1 MMHVHAGQQPQL
13 IALRERRQTNTAEQE
28 KYRHYFAVKKGASM
42 HLHCEFSLV
51 ELGSTSLGCMKV
63 VLWLS
68 NALAPASTPAFP
80 EPPCA
85 AIAACKRFS
94 ASDTECRRSI
104 SCSLKSGGLPLA
116 YVKNRYRHLLFALHH
131 GKSAKGQMGKS
142 AGVKKRER
150 DTGRSTVTG

>member
-13 IALRERRQTNTAEQE
+13 IALRERHQTNTAAQE
-28 KYRHYFAVKKGASM
+28 KYRHYFAAKKGAPM

-68 NALAPASTPAFP
+68 KEASTPAFP

-85 AIAACKRFS
+85 AIAACKGFS

-131 GKSAKGQMGKS
+131 EKSATGQMGKS
-142 AGVKKRER
+142 AGVKNGKETQRQ
-150 DTGRSTVTG
+150 STVTG